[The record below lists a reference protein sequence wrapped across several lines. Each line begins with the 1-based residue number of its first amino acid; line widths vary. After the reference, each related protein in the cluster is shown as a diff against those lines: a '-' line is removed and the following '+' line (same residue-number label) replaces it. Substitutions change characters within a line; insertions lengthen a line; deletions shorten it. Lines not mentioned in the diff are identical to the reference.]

1 MDNFLEIDYRP
12 FPTKKE
18 IFKHEYRND
27 PYTENE
33 YMKEFQYYEETP
45 IQNIKLDDSNYIPLT
60 MFLPEG
66 INYLLPII
74 IKDIQKGAVDG
85 NIPIMLEEFIVGLS
99 VDRNLQQVFKFI
111 KKSELLVLKKVL
123 ENILFG
129 SCNYIIESVG
139 EVYFFRSLEYLENLV
154 MKS

>member
-12 FPTKKE
+12 FPAKKE

-99 VDRNLQQVFKFI
+99 VDRNLQQMFKFI
-111 KKSELLVLKKVL
+111 KKV
-123 ENILFG
+123 N
-129 SCNYIIESVG
+129 C
-139 EVYFFRSLEYLENLV
+139 
-154 MKS
+154 